1 MNKAQFDEFAKEL
14 TKNGYKRIDPTTNS
28 RGEKIQ
34 TSQQPFWWKTVVYR
48 PDRDGDNRS
57 VVVVRYTEWDISR
70 YNVHIEHKYSI
81 SPSIL
86 ISRDTDE
93 RYDIDI
99 ILPRPSIQELE
110 EMAVKFF
117 DFFEQNIPS
126 PK

>member
-1 MNKAQFDEFAKEL
+1 MNKEQFDKFSKEL

-34 TSQQPFWWKTVVYR
+34 TSLQPYWWKTVVYR
-48 PDRDGDNRS
+48 PDSDGDNRS

-70 YNVHIEHKYSI
+70 YNVHIEHRYSI

-99 ILPRPSIQELE
+99 TVPRPSIQELE

-117 DFFEQNIPS
+117 DFFEQNIPA

>member
-1 MNKAQFDEFAKEL
+1 MNKEQFDKFSKEL

-28 RGEKIQ
+28 RGEKIA
-34 TSQQPFWWKTVVYR
+34 TSQRPYWWKSVVYR

-57 VVVVRYTEWDISR
+57 VVVVRYEEWDLSC
-70 YNVHIEHKYSI
+70 YDVHIEHRYSI

-86 ISRDTDE
+86 ISRNTDE

-99 ILPRPSIQELE
+99 TSPRPSIQELE
-110 EMAVKFF
+110 EMAMKFF
-117 DFFEQNIPS
+117 DFFEQNIPA

>member
-1 MNKAQFDEFAKEL
+1 MNKEQFDKFSKEL

-28 RGEKIQ
+28 RGEKIE
-34 TSQQPFWWKTVVYR
+34 TSQRPYWWKSVVYR
-48 PDRDGDNRS
+48 PDSVGDNRN
-57 VVVVRYTEWDISR
+57 VVVVRYEEWDLSR
-70 YNVHIEHKYSI
+70 YDVHIEHRYSI

-86 ISRDTDE
+86 ISRNTDE

-99 ILPRPSIQELE
+99 TSPRPSIQELE
-110 EMAVKFF
+110 EMAIKFF

>member
-34 TSQQPFWWKTVVYR
+34 ILQQPFWWKTVVYR

-86 ISRDTDE
+86 ISRDSNE

-99 ILPRPSIQELE
+99 TSPRPSIQELE